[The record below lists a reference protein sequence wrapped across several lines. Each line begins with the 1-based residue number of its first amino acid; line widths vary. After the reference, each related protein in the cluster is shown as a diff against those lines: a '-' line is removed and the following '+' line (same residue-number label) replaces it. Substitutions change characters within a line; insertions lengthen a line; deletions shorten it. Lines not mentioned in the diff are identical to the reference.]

1 MPGALSN
8 IRVLD
13 LSRVLAGPWCGQIL
27 ADLGA
32 EVIKI
37 ERPGT
42 GDDTRGWGP
51 PYLKDADG
59 NDTSESAYYL
69 CANRG
74 KKSVT
79 LNIATSEGQEIVR
92 KLAAKCD
99 VLIENYKVG
108 TLAKYGLGYDDLR
121 TVNPGLVYCSIT
133 GFGQT
138 GPYRDRAGYDYIVQG
153 MGGLMSITG
162 ERDDRPGGGPQ
173 KVGVAVADLT
183 TGLYASIGILA
194 ALNHRNLTGLGQQV
208 DLGLLDTQV
217 AMLAN
222 VGQSYL
228 ATGIAPQRL
237 GNAHP
242 SIVPYNV
249 FRTRD
254 GHIILAVGNDQQ
266 FAAFCEL
273 AGQPLLATDARFA
286 TNRARVQH
294 RETLMSLLEA
304 LMIERDSREWLA
316 ALEAAGV
323 PAGPINTLD
332 RVYADPQIQARE
344 MLVDVPH
351 PLAGHATLTANP
363 LKLSATPPAYHLP
376 PPLLGEHT
384 RDVLGQLLG
393 MSGTDMDSLA
403 QKNII

>member
-121 TVNPGLVYCSIT
+121 TVNPGLVY
-133 GFGQT
+133 
-138 GPYRDRAGYDYIVQG
+138 
-153 MGGLMSITG
+153 
-162 ERDDRPGGGPQ
+162 
-173 KVGVAVADLT
+173 
-183 TGLYASIGILA
+183 
-194 ALNHRNLTGLGQQV
+194 
-208 DLGLLDTQV
+208 
-217 AMLAN
+217 
-222 VGQSYL
+222 
-228 ATGIAPQRL
+228 
-237 GNAHP
+237 
-242 SIVPYNV
+242 
-249 FRTRD
+249 
-254 GHIILAVGNDQQ
+254 
-266 FAAFCEL
+266 
-273 AGQPLLATDARFA
+273 
-286 TNRARVQH
+286 
-294 RETLMSLLEA
+294 
-304 LMIERDSREWLA
+304 
-316 ALEAAGV
+316 
-323 PAGPINTLD
+323 
-332 RVYADPQIQARE
+332 
-344 MLVDVPH
+344 
-351 PLAGHATLTANP
+351 
-363 LKLSATPPAYHLP
+363 
-376 PPLLGEHT
+376 
-384 RDVLGQLLG
+384 
-393 MSGTDMDSLA
+393 
-403 QKNII
+403 